1 MNSQN
6 PPLGNGDK
14 ILVTGGTGFIG
25 AYIIKVLV
33 EKGYKV
39 RAIRRSNKLPF
50 FIPVEIFEQVQ
61 WVNGDVLD
69 IVSLDEAMQD
79 VEAIIHSAAVISF
92 FKKERKQMYQVN
104 IEGTA
109 NVVNLAL
116 DHGVKKMVHVSS
128 ISAIGRTINGEHV
141 TEEKKW
147 MDSKLNTHYG
157 ITKYKSEMEVW
168 RGMGEGLNAVIINP
182 STVLGYGDWHNG
194 SCAIFKNVYKEFP
207 WYTDGINGFV
217 DVEDVARTAVL
228 LMESKISEERFI
240 INSENWSFRKLFDAI
255 ADGFHKKHPHR
266 QATPFLSG
274 IAWRLEK
281 IKSLLRG
288 AKPLLTKET
297 ASVAQTK
304 TYWGNDK
311 IRTAL
316 PQFSFQPLEK
326 SIVSACKKYQDA
338 LNEHQ
343 LKA

>member
-6 PPLGNGDK
+6 PPLGDGGK

-33 EKGYKV
+33 EKNYKV
-39 RAIRRSNKLPF
+39 RAIRHSNKLPF
-50 FIPVEIFEQVQ
+50 FIPAEIIEQVQ
-61 WVNGDVLD
+61 WVNGDVMD

-79 VEAIIHSAAVISF
+79 IEAVIHSAAVISF

-128 ISAIGRTINGEHV
+128 ISAIGRTANGEQV

-207 WYTDGINGFV
+207 WYTEGINGFV

-228 LMESKISEERFI
+228 LMESNISEERFI
-240 INSENWSFRKLFDAI
+240 INSENCSFRKLFDTI
-255 ADGFHKKHPHR
+255 ADGFHKRHPHR
-266 QATPFLSG
+266 KATSFLSG

-281 IKSLLRG
+281 IKSLLSG

-304 TYWGNDK
+304 TYWSNDK

-316 PQFSFQPLEK
+316 PQFSFLPLEK